1 MDELS
6 IENIDT
12 MTVYEEKEM
21 SIFVTLN
28 SGTNNFYRY
37 IGAFSLFLYYG
48 GSPWMLDDLNNY

>member
-6 IENIDT
+6 IGNIDT

-28 SGTNNFYRY
+28 SGTNNF
-37 IGAFSLFLYYG
+37 L
-48 GSPWMLDDLNNY
+48 

>member
-28 SGTNNFYRY
+28 
-37 IGAFSLFLYYG
+37 
-48 GSPWMLDDLNNY
+48 

>member
-1 MDELS
+1 VNEVPLLALDELS

-28 SGTNNFYRY
+28 SGTNNF
-37 IGAFSLFLYYG
+37 L
-48 GSPWMLDDLNNY
+48 

>member
-12 MTVYEEKEM
+12 MIMTVYEEKEM

-28 SGTNNFYRY
+28 SRTNNF
-37 IGAFSLFLYYG
+37 L
-48 GSPWMLDDLNNY
+48 